1 MDHVDKLAKRASKIT
16 MFMYNHVALQAWL
29 RARKNR
35 TEIMRLGP
43 TRFATTFIA
52 LGSLME
58 HKHDLQALVSSK
70 FYVKSRYAKDKKA
83 KAVVKIM
90 LDNQFLNDCRVIVH
104 IMSPLIRLLCIVD
117 SDEKPAMGYVYDAW
131 HV

>member
-1 MDHVDKLAKRASKIT
+1 MCP
-16 MFMYNHVALQAWL
+16 
-29 RARKNR
+29 
-35 TEIMRLGP
+35 GP
-43 TRFATTFIA
+43 TRFATTFSA
-52 LGSLME
+52 LRSLLE
-58 HKHDLQALVSSK
+58 HKHDLQALVTSK
-70 FYVKSRYAKDKKA
+70 FYVESRYAKDKKA
-83 KAVVKIM
+83 KTVVKIM

>member
-29 RARKNR
+29 RARKNW
-35 TEIMRLGP
+35 TEIVCLGP

-83 KAVVKIM
+83 KAVLKII
-90 LDNQFLNDCRVIVH
+90 LDNQFWNDCH
-104 IMSPLIRLLCIVD
+104 
-117 SDEKPAMGYVYDAW
+117 
-131 HV
+131 H